1 MAPQPQL
8 TRQKLYNARQRERDR
23 KEGVGEWNRK
33 VPAPQIKD
41 ERNNPMECTG
51 KRDQWELNHSRQ
63 RRIPQTNVEE
73 LKLTSEGRQPEDT
86 PARDGVG
93 KGKSLAEVAQI
104 ARHFKQTENELAQR
118 RQRLL
123 DELRRNDVLTQKTR
137 EDRQRWK
144 RSLESE
150 VVGRPFTLVT
160 SKREDIPPAREAKI
174 PRLND
179 PQTQVMQI
187 TSHDTTCPK
196 KHLKTWN
203 SEPPRTTFP
212 NFRVHSSPN
221 VQLDNDGTHAH
232 VPTRPGTPAT
242 TLWNAGKIR
251 TPTRTAAFEEPATK
265 WHDYDPYAQY
275 ERELEASHDTTR

>member
-1 MAPQPQL
+1 
-8 TRQKLYNARQRERDR
+8 
-23 KEGVGEWNRK
+23 
-33 VPAPQIKD
+33 
-41 ERNNPMECTG
+41 MECTG

-104 ARHFKQTENELAQR
+104 ARHFKQTENELTQR

-150 VVGRPFTLVT
+150 VVGRSFTLIT
-160 SKREDIPPAREAKI
+160 PKREDRSPAREARY
-174 PRLND
+174 PD
-179 PQTQVMQI
+179 
-187 TSHDTTCPK
+187 
-196 KHLKTWN
+196 
-203 SEPPRTTFP
+203 
-212 NFRVHSSPN
+212 
-221 VQLDNDGTHAH
+221 
-232 VPTRPGTPAT
+232 
-242 TLWNAGKIR
+242 
-251 TPTRTAAFEEPATK
+251 
-265 WHDYDPYAQY
+265 
-275 ERELEASHDTTR
+275 